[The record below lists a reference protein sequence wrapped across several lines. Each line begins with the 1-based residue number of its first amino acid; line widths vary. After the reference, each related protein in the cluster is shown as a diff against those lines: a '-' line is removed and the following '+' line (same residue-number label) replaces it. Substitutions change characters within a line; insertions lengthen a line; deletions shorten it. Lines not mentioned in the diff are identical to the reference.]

1 MLKILHKGIHI
12 NLDLDTTSWTGDVD
26 HDSNLTYMTDMNAGK
41 LVALDTNGKL
51 QLADGDPTHNL
62 QPIGFNVLDAAGY
75 FMQNKPAVAAK
86 MLGVT
91 GSPCVVITDQIDTA
105 LSFLPGQKL
114 YCGTTGKLGLVTNV
128 PASGAKCIGIAGSAA
143 SVAAPEL
150 KIIVQ

>member
-1 MLKILHKGIHI
+1 MLQILHKGIHI

-26 HDSNLTYMTDMNAGK
+26 HDSNLQYMKDLVAGK
-41 LVALDTNGKL
+41 LVALDTNGKI

-62 QPIGFNVLDAAGY
+62 PAIGFNVLDASGY

-86 MLGVT
+86 ILGVT

-105 LSFLPGQKL
+105 LQFLPGQEL

-128 PASGAKCIGIAGSAA
+128 PAANAPIIGIAGSTA
-143 SVAAPEL
+143 SAAAPQL
-150 KIIVQ
+150 KIFVK